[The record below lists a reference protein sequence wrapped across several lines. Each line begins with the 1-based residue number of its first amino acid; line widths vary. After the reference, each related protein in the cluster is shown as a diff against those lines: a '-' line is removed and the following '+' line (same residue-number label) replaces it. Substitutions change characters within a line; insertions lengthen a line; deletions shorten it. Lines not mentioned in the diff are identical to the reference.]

1 MRAWLIGLALAGFAM
16 TAARAEVIIVYDASN
31 SMWGQVEDRHK
42 IEIAREVLGELVADW
57 NTDEPLGL
65 VAYGHR
71 REGDCGD
78 IEVVVEP
85 GSVDPAAFVA
95 KVEGLMPRGKT
106 PLTDA
111 VRQAAELLRYRD
123 VPATVVLLSDGIET
137 CDADPCAVAAELDA
151 AGVAFTAHVVGF
163 DVADESEQA
172 QLRCIADNTG
182 GLFRTAADSGELRE
196 ALAQVAE
203 AAIAAPVQHQSEP
216 EPEPEPRPE
225 PAALPE
231 ATLASAPSVDVADEI
246 EVTWTGPGAP
256 RDYVAIA
263 GLEQRD
269 GQYINYTYAEAGSPL
284 TVRAPA
290 EPGLYELR
298 YVEDASNAVLARL
311 EIEIVDVPASLAA
324 PEVVQAGSPVSIDW
338 TGPAHDRDYVSIAAA
353 DQNPG
358 AYVNYTYVGEGTP
371 LEVTAPAD
379 PGLYEVRYVLRE
391 GPRVLT
397 RRAIEVA
404 AAAATLDAPL
414 EVPAASEVAVS
425 WTGPG
430 HDRDF
435 VSIAAVDQNPGAY
448 VNYTYV
454 NKGSP
459 LEVTAPPDPGLY
471 EIRYVL
477 REGPRVIA
485 RRDLEV
491 TPLAVTLDAGDTIA
505 IGHPLEV
512 SWSGPGYDRDYIAI
526 AEAGQRPDQYL
537 TYTYVNEGSP
547 LSVEAPLEPG
557 LYELRYVLREGP
569 RVVGQRE
576 IEVMDATASI
586 DAPDTVAPGQGFAVE
601 VDGPLLA
608 RDEVVLVPADA
619 PARAREDAQRL
630 GRGSTLQFVAPGEG
644 GLYELRYLLH
654 GGGPVIGRRLV
665 EVAALAA
672 SLDAPERVAAGSTIP
687 VGWSGPGGEGDRI
700 TLAEPGSAPT
710 KWRAAVRTASG
721 NPATIVAP
729 AEAGTY
735 ELRYFSGES
744 RQIATQ
750 RGLIVE

>member
-1 MRAWLIGLALAGFAM
+1 MRAWLIGLALACLA
-16 TAARAEVIIVYDASN
+16 TATARAEVIIVYDASN
-31 SMWGQVEDRHK
+31 SMWGQVEGRHK
-42 IEIAREVLGELVADW
+42 IEIAREVMGDLVADW
-57 NTDEPLGL
+57 DPAEPLGL
-65 VAYGHR
+65 IAYGHR
-71 REGDCGD
+71 REGDCSD
-78 IEVVVEP
+78 IEVVVQP
-85 GSVDPAAFVA
+85 GPLDPAAFVA
-95 KVEGLMPRGKT
+95 KVEGLVPRGKT

-111 VRQAAELLRYRD
+111 VRQAAELLRYRA

-137 CDADPCAVAAELDA
+137 CDADPCAVAAELEA

-163 DVADESEQA
+163 DVAGVDEQA

-182 GLFRTAADSGELRE
+182 GIFRTAADSGELRD

-203 AAIAAPVQHQSEP
+203 AAVATPVEPQPVP
-216 EPEPEPRPE
+216 EPEAQPEPE
-225 PAALPE
+225 ALPE
-231 ATLASAPSVDVADEI
+231 ATLAAAPTVDVAAAI
-246 EVTWTGPGAP
+246 EVAWTGPGAA

-269 GQYINYTYAEAGSPL
+269 NQYINYTYAEAGSPL
-284 TVRAPA
+284 AVTAPA

-298 YVEDASNAVLARL
+298 YVERGSNAVLARL
-311 EIEIVDVPASLAA
+311 EIEVVDVAASLAA
-324 PEVVQAGSPVSIDW
+324 PEIVQAGSPVSVGW
-338 TGPAHDRDYVSIAAA
+338 TGPAYDRDYVSIAAA

-358 AYVNYTYVGEGTP
+358 AYVNYTYVNEGSP
-371 LEVTAPAD
+371 LVVTAPAD

-391 GPRVLT
+391 GPRVLA

-414 EVPAASEVAVS
+414 EAPAGSEVAIA

-454 NKGSP
+454 SEGSP
-459 LEVTAPPDPGLY
+459 LTVTAPADPGLY

-485 RRDLEV
+485 RRELEV
-491 TPLAVTLDAGDTIA
+491 TPLTVTLDAGDSVA

-526 AEAGQRPDQYL
+526 AEPGQRPGQYL

-569 RVVGQRE
+569 RVLHTRE
-576 IEVMDATASI
+576 IEVVAATATLV
-586 DAPDTVAPGQGFAVE
+586 APDSVAPGQGFAVE

-619 PARAREDAQRL
+619 PARARDQAQRIA
-630 GRGSTLQFVAPGEG
+630 RGSTLQFVAPAEG

-654 GGGPVIGRRLV
+654 SGGPVIGRRLV
-665 EVAALAA
+665 EVAAFAA
-672 SLDAPERVAAGSTIP
+672 ALEAPDRCGRRQQHRRRLVR
-687 VGWSGPGGEGDRI
+687 PGRRGRPDHPGRARQCADQMADRGAHGCRQPGDNC
-700 TLAEPGSAPT
+700 
-710 KWRAAVRTASG
+710 RARRRRH
-721 NPATIVAP
+721 
-729 AEAGTY
+729 
-735 ELRYFSGES
+735 L
-744 RQIATQ
+744 
-750 RGLIVE
+750 

>member
-1 MRAWLIGLALAGFAM
+1 MRAWLIGLALAGLA
-16 TAARAEVIIVYDASN
+16 TAAARAEVVIVYDASN
-31 SMWGQVEDRHK
+31 SMWGQVEGRHK

-57 NTDEPLGL
+57 DPAESLGL

-71 REGDCGD
+71 REGDCSD
-78 IEVVVEP
+78 IEVVVQP
-85 GSVDPAAFVA
+85 GPVDPAAFVA
-95 KVEGLMPRGKT
+95 KVEGLVPRGKT
-106 PLTDA
+106 PLTEA

-123 VPATVVLLSDGIET
+123 VPATVLLLSDGIET
-137 CDADPCAVAAELDA
+137 CGADPCAVAAELAA

-163 DVADESEQA
+163 DVANEADQA

-182 GLFRTAADSGELRE
+182 GLFRTAADAGELRE

-203 AAIAAPVQHQSEP
+203 AAVAAPVETQVQPEP
-216 EPEPEPRPE
+216 EPEPE
-225 PAALPE
+225 ALPE
-231 ATLASAPSVDVADEI
+231 ATLAAAASVDVATAI
-246 EVTWTGPGAP
+246 EVAWTGPGAP

-263 GLEQRD
+263 GLDQRD

-284 TVRAPA
+284 TVTAPA

-298 YVEDASNAVLARL
+298 YVEQASNAVLARL
-311 EIEIVDVPASLAA
+311 EIEVVDVPASLEA
-324 PEVVQAGSPVSIDW
+324 PEIVQAGSQVSVGW
-338 TGPAHDRDYVSIAAA
+338 TGPGHDRDYVSIAAA

-358 AYVNYTYVGEGTP
+358 AYVNYTYVNAGSP
-371 LEVTAPAD
+371 LVVTAPAD

-391 GPRVLT
+391 GPRVIA

-414 EVPAASEVAVS
+414 QVPAGSEVAIA

-435 VSIAAVDQNPGAY
+435 VSIAAADQNPGAY

-454 NKGSP
+454 NEGSP
-459 LEVTAPPDPGLY
+459 LAVTAPADPGLY

-477 REGPRVIA
+477 REGPRVIV
-485 RRDLEV
+485 RRELEV
-491 TPLAVTLDAGDTIA
+491 TPLTVTLDAGDSVA

-526 AEAGQRPDQYL
+526 AEPGQRPGQYL
-537 TYTYVNEGSP
+537 AYTYVNEGSP

-569 RVVGQRE
+569 RVIGQRE
-576 IEVMDATASI
+576 IEVVAATATLV
-586 DAPDTVAPGQGFAVE
+586 APDSVAPGQGFAVE
-601 VDGPLLA
+601 IQGPLLA

-619 PARAREDAQRL
+619 PARTREHAQRI
-630 GRGSTLQFVAPGEG
+630 GRGATLDFVAPGES

-654 GGGPVIGRRLV
+654 GGGPVIGRRPV

-672 SLDAPERVAAGSTIP
+672 ALEAPAQVAAGSSID

-710 KWRAAVRTASG
+710 KWRTAVRTAAG
-721 NPATIVAP
+721 NPATLVAP
-729 AEAGTY
+729 AEPGSY